1 MDGRIDHSSPSNE
14 DSKDT
19 PSNFANVNEDVDD
32 ALNISLHDKEG
43 HIHNFN
49 VRIIKDRSQDFLTI
63 EEDESLRTHQIRI
76 NQFHPSLDDVY
87 PNTEVRKTLQILGLG
102 LAASEVFLTDG
113 RKSLIRKK
121 MNELLAMFDLKNK
134 KDD

>member
-1 MDGRIDHSSPSNE
+1 
-14 DSKDT
+14 
-19 PSNFANVNEDVDD
+19 
-32 ALNISLHDKEG
+32 
-43 HIHNFN
+43 
-49 VRIIKDRSQDFLTI
+49 LTI
-63 EEDESLRTHQIRI
+63 EEDDSQRSHQIRI

-102 LAASEVFLTDG
+102 MAASEVFLTDG

-121 MNELLAMFDLKNK
+121 MNEVLAMFDLKNK